1 MIEYVLVVWLIFGGV
16 AVPGFEIGEYY
27 NLQHCTAALASVE
40 TEDPQASFIAICVP
54 RNK

>member
-16 AVPGFEIGEYY
+16 AVPGFEVGVYFNEEY
-27 NLQHCTAALASVE
+27 CAVAAASVR
-40 TEDPQASFIAICVP
+40 TEDPKASFIAICVP